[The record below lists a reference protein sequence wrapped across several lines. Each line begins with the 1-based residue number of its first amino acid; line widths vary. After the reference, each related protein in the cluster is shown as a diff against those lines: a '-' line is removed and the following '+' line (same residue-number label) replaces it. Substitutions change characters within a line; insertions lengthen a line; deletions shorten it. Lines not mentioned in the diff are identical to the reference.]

1 MDNTWAPEGTNWH
14 TMHRTTLFIF
24 GPHSDYCRSAAPPSL
39 WAAYNH
45 FYLQMWAYL
54 KKSYGPDGFLLFP
67 TQAREQDDGRL
78 CVVKEEQV
86 DSLEREQV
94 L

>member
-1 MDNTWAPEGTNWH
+1 
-14 TMHRTTLFIF
+14 
-24 GPHSDYCRSAAPPSL
+24 
-39 WAAYNH
+39 
-45 FYLQMWAYL
+45 MWAYL